1 VLGGQSGNLGCQS
14 MAVLLRGMTLG
25 ELKGMPIIKLI
36 SKEAMLGLVNG
47 MITGALAGV
56 AMYIVAGKN
65 SGANPLG
72 LAVITMGA
80 MAFSCMLAGIAG
92 TSIPLILKRLGAD
105 PATASSIFLTTITD
119 VVSMGTF
126 LTLCTY
132 FLV

>member
-1 VLGGQSGNLGCQS
+1 
-14 MAVLLRGMTLG
+14 MTLG

-36 SKEAMLGLVNG
+36 SKEAVLGLMNG
-47 MITGALAGV
+47 LVTGALAGI

-65 SGANPLG
+65 SGVNSFG
-72 LAVITMGA
+72 LALITMGA
-80 MAFSCMLAGIAG
+80 MAFSCMLAGVAG

-126 LTLCTY
+126 LSLCTY
-132 FLV
+132 FLL